1 MVGINRKAGVMLCM
15 EWKAVPD
22 HDVAIRALVD
32 ITENDGQTMSRFSHT
47 ETLDETEL
55 PTVRTGYKPVK
66 FPLCK
71 QEEEVD

>member
-1 MVGINRKAGVMLCM
+1 MEGINRKASAMLCM

-22 HDVAIRALVD
+22 HDVAMTALAD

-55 PTVRTGYKPVK
+55 PTVQNW
-66 FPLCK
+66 LQAC
-71 QEEEVD
+71 